1 MTLNIPISTWRYRW
15 LALLGCTLG
24 IQLVIMVV
32 MGVIGTRLIWFSDWE
47 VLWLIGLFCL
57 PAVWSAISIWRFRSI
72 AERRVG
78 YFAAVVSLY
87 WLWAAVEVLL
97 G

>member
-1 MTLNIPISTWRYRW
+1 MTSDIPISARHYRW

-24 IQLVIMVV
+24 IQAVIVGVV
-32 MGVIGTRLIWFSDWE
+32 VAIGTRLITFSDRGIFGI
-47 VLWLIGLFCL
+47 IGLFCL
-57 PAVWSAISIWRFRSI
+57 PAVWSAISFWRFRSS

>member
-1 MTLNIPISTWRYRW
+1 MTSNIPISARRYRW

-32 MGVIGTRLIWFSDWE
+32 MGVVATRLIGFSDWE

-57 PAVWSAISIWRFRSI
+57 PAVWSAISILGWHHYV
-72 AERRVG
+72 ER
-78 YFAAVVSLY
+78 AVCYGEERGHPPNQSS
-87 WLWAAVEVLL
+87 E
-97 G
+97 